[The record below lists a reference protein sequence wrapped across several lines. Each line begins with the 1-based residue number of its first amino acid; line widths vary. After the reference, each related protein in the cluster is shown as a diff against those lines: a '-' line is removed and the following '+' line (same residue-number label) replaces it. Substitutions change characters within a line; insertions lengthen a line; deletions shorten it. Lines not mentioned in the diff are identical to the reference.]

1 MRFLST
7 LSWEVRGTATKP
19 LPHLW
24 SAQHNLTRVFAI
36 TDHSEECLAPAVE
49 RFGRSR
55 PDCLEFV
62 RVFFERS
69 ERELDRDCS
78 TMRDTVS
85 GRHESSR
92 PRAFTLWKL
101 SPWCG
106 SCRVPRRRD
115 DPGRCGY
122 FPGIELQAAPPIV
135 YLVAPAL
142 RLNPATDRL
151 WRMLTPQLEIVRVGP
166 AENWWRGLRVVLRQ

>member
-55 PDCLEFV
+55 
-62 RVFFERS
+62 
-69 ERELDRDCS
+69 
-78 TMRDTVS
+78 
-85 GRHESSR
+85 
-92 PRAFTLWKL
+92 
-101 SPWCG
+101 
-106 SCRVPRRRD
+106 
-115 DPGRCGY
+115 
-122 FPGIELQAAPPIV
+122 
-135 YLVAPAL
+135 
-142 RLNPATDRL
+142 
-151 WRMLTPQLEIVRVGP
+151 RVGP
-166 AENWWRGLRVVLRQ
+166 VENWWRGLRVALRQ